1 MGTFLFLFD
10 ACHVSFFV
18 FSLNYLT
25 ILISVSFSVLSI
37 ATNADDK
44 TLLFEIVF
52 CIVWIGGAVI
62 AVNGQLLGG
71 TISFF

>member
-1 MGTFLFLFD
+1 MG
-10 ACHVSFFV
+10 SFFLLLDAGDV
-18 FSLNYLT
+18 SSFFSLSN
-25 ILISVSFSVLSI
+25 SADDRVLSL

-52 CIVWIGGAVI
+52 CIVWVGGAVI

>member
-1 MGTFLFLFD
+1 MG
-10 ACHVSFFV
+10 SFFLLLDAGDV
-18 FSLNYLT
+18 SYFFSLIN
-25 ILISVSFSVLSI
+25 SADDRVLSL

-52 CIVWIGGAVI
+52 CIVWVGGAVI

>member
-1 MGTFLFLFD
+1 ML
-10 ACHVSFFV
+10 AA
-18 FSLNYLT
+18 
-25 ILISVSFSVLSI
+25 VLSI

-62 AVNGQLLGG
+62 AINGQLLGG
-71 TISFF
+71 NISFF

>member
-1 MGTFLFLFD
+1 M
-10 ACHVSFFV
+10 C
-18 FSLNYLT
+18 
-25 ILISVSFSVLSI
+25 SVLSI